1 MPCHYALSSVLLQN
15 LNMLENCEDGIIADI
30 DNEFLHSFRV
40 AGRRSRSLLNQ
51 VKQVYPESRI
61 TRYKKAF
68 SWLSEFTGVHRDLD
82 VFLADFPVYEKRIT
96 SNGIDDLEP
105 LREHLLVQ
113 RSQEHSLLLH
123 ALASR
128 RYKSFKLNWRNFL
141 LHGGKQVSRTANSSL
156 PIIEVANEA
165 IWRNY
170 RKMIRQRKVITSD
183 YDFESIHTLR
193 KNAKKLRYLLESF
206 KSIYSIKEI
215 NLAIRVLKKLQDNL
229 GDIVDMH
236 IQKCMLEQWK
246 QELQND
252 NNVSA
257 HALLA
262 INQLGMLCNE
272 DELIA
277 NRKFKNRFN
286 QFSTETNQKI
296 FHDTFY

>member
-1 MPCHYALSSVLLQN
+1 MPSHYALSSVLLHN
-15 LNMLENCEDGIIADI
+15 LNVLENCEDGIIADN

-61 TRYKKAF
+61 IRNKKAF

-113 RSQEHSLLLH
+113 RNQEHLLLLH
-123 ALASR
+123 ALTSR
-128 RYKSFKLNWRNFL
+128 RYASFKLNWRNFL
-141 LHGGKQVSRTANSSL
+141 LHASKQVSRTANSAL

-170 RKMIRQRKVITSD
+170 RKLIRRGKVITSG

-236 IQKCMLEQWK
+236 IQKRMLGQWK

-257 HALLA
+257 HTLLA

-272 DELIA
+272 NELIA
-277 NRKFKNRFN
+277 DRKFKNHFN